1 MWNKISWLLIGMLA
15 ICVSYGGT
23 LCSSETTGAKRMKL
37 EIRSTAFGDAQMIP
51 KIYTCQGK
59 NISPPLS
66 WGAVPEQTRSIALIL
81 EDPDAPMGTFVH
93 WVLFNLPPETK
104 GLPENVPVGK
114 TLANGAK
121 HGAGTSKKIGY
132 MGPCPPSGTHRYFFR
147 VYALDSK
154 LDLKSGSSKE
164 RLLRAMQRHILS
176 EGQLMGTYK
185 RH

>member
-23 LCSSETTGAKRMKL
+23 LCSSETRGAKRMKL

-164 RLLRAMQRHILS
+164 RLLRAMQGHILS

>member
-23 LCSSETTGAKRMKL
+23 LCSSETKGAGHMKFDVT
-37 EIRSTAFGDAQMIP
+37 SSAFGDGTMIP
-51 KIYTCQGK
+51 KTYTCQGR

-66 WGAVPEQTRSIALIL
+66 WGAVPEQTQSIALIL

-93 WVLFNLPPETK
+93 WVLFNLPADTK
-104 GLPENVPVGK
+104 GLPENVPAGK

-121 HGAGTSKKIGY
+121 QGAGTSKKVGY
-132 MGPCPPSGTHRYFFR
+132 MGPCPPSGTHRYFFK

-154 LDLKSGSSKE
+154 LGLESGSSKE
-164 RLLRAMQRHILS
+164 RLLKAMHGHILA